1 MAKSA
6 TGKKSILVVDDD
18 EDLIFLLSTKLKKS
32 GYNVQ
37 YCIGGVGLMDILL
50 KFKPFL
56 LLLDISM
63 QAENGAEL
71 CQEIK
76 KIPVLKNTKIILMSG
91 NYNIAEHAAA
101 CDADDY
107 ISKPL
112 SLDLINSTVMK
123 HMV

>member
-1 MAKSA
+1 MPKSVN
-6 TGKKSILVVDDD
+6 GKKSILVVDDD

-91 NYNIAEHAAA
+91 NYNIAEHADA
-101 CDADDY
+101 CGADDY

-112 SLDLINSTVMK
+112 SVELINTAVMK